1 MNIVASGILPLPQ
14 RFNHGLPRAFRAV
27 RGQEMSQ
34 PAGEHERTMAFAEI
48 AFGQIKALQQ
58 PATPRNYE
66 VWYTYATGYNPS
78 LNQMINETLA
88 QNGTLTDADLE
99 QVYATY
105 ISATRFSD
113 KIDSVGSRV
122 MDEINQVMSMM
133 DAAVGTASTYTESL
147 TSVSDK
153 LGNSKDRE
161 GLRAIVEGLV
171 ASANEMKQNNHAL
184 EARLNASKQEINQLQ
199 ENLEVVR
206 NESLTD
212 PLTSLSNRKHFDES
226 LAQAIADSVE
236 RSEPLSLVM
245 TDIDHFKNFN
255 DTWGHLTG
263 DQILRL
269 VAMSLK
275 QNVKGQDIAARYGG
289 EEFAVILPNT
299 VLRSGLTVADHIRR
313 AVMSKELM
321 KRSTGQNLGRVTISL
336 GVATARKGDTA
347 QSLIARADA
356 CLYAAKR
363 NGRNRVIC
371 ETDPEFAAAAAAE
384 QKVA

>member
-1 MNIVASGILPLPQ
+1 MA
-14 RFNHGLPRAFRAV
+14 
-27 RGQEMSQ
+27 E

-48 AFGQIKALQQ
+48 AFGQLKALRQ

-66 VWYTYATGYNPS
+66 IWYVYATGYNPS
-78 LNQMINETLA
+78 LNQTINETLA
-88 QNGTLTDADLE
+88 RNGTLTDEDLE
-99 QVYATY
+99 KVYADF
-105 ISATRFSD
+105 ISPTRITD
-113 KIDSVGSRV
+113 KIDNVGSRV
-122 MDEINQVMSMM
+122 VDEINQVMAMM
-133 DAAVGTASTYTESL
+133 DAAVGSASTYTESL
-147 TSVSDK
+147 NSVTDR
-153 LGNSKDRE
+153 LGSAKDRE
-161 GLRAIVEGLV
+161 GLRAIVESLV
-171 ASANEMKQNNHAL
+171 QTANEMRKDNSSL
-184 EARLNASKQEINQLQ
+184 EERLNASKVEINQLQ
-199 ENLEVVR
+199 VNLEVVR

-212 PLTSLSNRKHFDES
+212 PLTGLANRKQFDDR
-226 LAQAIADSVE
+226 LTQALTDAAE
-236 RSEPLSLVM
+236 RSEPLSLIM
-245 TDIDHFKNFN
+245 TDIDHFKTFN

-263 DQILRL
+263 DQVLRL
-269 VAMSLK
+269 VAMSVK

-336 GVATARKGDTA
+336 GVATARKGDTI

-371 ETDPEFAAAAAAE
+371 ETDPEVAAGGTE
-384 QKVA
+384 TKVA

>member
-1 MNIVASGILPLPQ
+1 
-14 RFNHGLPRAFRAV
+14 
-27 RGQEMSQ
+27 MSE

-48 AFGQIKALQQ
+48 AFGQIKALHQ

-78 LNQMINETLA
+78 LNQMVNETLA
-88 QNGTLTDADLE
+88 KNGTLTDADLE
-99 QVYATY
+99 QVHTTY

-113 KIDSVGSRV
+113 KIDSVGTRV
-122 MDEINQVMSMM
+122 MDEINQVMAMM
-133 DAAVGTASTYTESL
+133 DAAVGSASSYTESL
-147 TSVSDK
+147 TDATDK

-161 GLRAIVEGLV
+161 SLRAIVESLV
-171 ASANEMKQNNHAL
+171 ATASEMKQNNHAL
-184 EARLNASKQEINQLQ
+184 EQRLHASKEQINQLQ

-206 NESLTD
+206 TESLTD

-226 LAQAIADSVE
+226 LALAIAESAE

-263 DQILRL
+263 DQVLRL

-275 QNVKGQDIAARYGG
+275 QNVKGQDITARYGG

-299 VLRSGLTVADHIRR
+299 VLRSALIVADHIRR

-336 GVATARKGDTA
+336 GCATARKGDTV

-371 ETDPEFAAAAAAE
+371 ETDPEFAATAE
-384 QKVA
+384 SKVA